1 MERYVTAF
9 VGMRFYRIY
18 WIRWDS
24 SPNRKLIH
32 EIIDAFEDSLAM
44 KKRKKDRRKQWS
56 KSSIQGCVE

>member
-1 MERYVTAF
+1 MYDDLSSVINDL
-9 VGMRFYRIY
+9 VQ
-18 WIRWDS
+18 WDS